1 MNKKSN
7 NSGSKC
13 HLIELIFKFHQN
25 ILHRSLWNEHFV
37 MRGKIFCIY
46 M

>member
-13 HLIELIFKFHQN
+13 HLIELIYKFHQN
-25 ILHRSLWNEHFV
+25 ILEAYGMNIL
-37 MRGKIFCIY
+37 K
-46 M
+46 